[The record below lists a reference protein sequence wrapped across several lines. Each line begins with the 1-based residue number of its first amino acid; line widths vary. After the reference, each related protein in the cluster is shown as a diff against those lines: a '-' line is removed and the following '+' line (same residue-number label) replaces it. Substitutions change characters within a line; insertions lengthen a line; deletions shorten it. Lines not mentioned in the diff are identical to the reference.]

1 MYDVIVVGAGV
12 AGSYIASKLDADVL
26 VLEKDKDIVL
36 KDSGIVSHDFFEYFN
51 EKALIQDNLQQ
62 MQFISPSGLEFVLSA
77 DEPFAHILKRRRF
90 SLHLR
95 KLARKNAKISY
106 ETVRKINYLHNAV
119 EVHTDSSVYECK
131 LLVGSDGA
139 HSLVRKFLGISD
151 PLLYTGIFARAKLP
165 IESNKVKIYPNKY
178 FSPDFFAWI
187 ISQSNEYG
195 IITSIRPHEYFQY
208 FKNKLHLPEGDI
220 YSSSIPIGCTKSYAN
235 RALLV
240 GDACGQ
246 TKPLTGGGIMF
257 SLIAAE
263 HAIKIINEAC
273 DKKRFDEE
281 FLADYESLWKKDLG
295 SEIRKQL
302 LARKIYRKLTNQDID
317 KLFRDFGPTIE
328 KIENFEYDKPSV
340 LCKKMPK
347 WNLLKF
353 FIKILPNLL

>member
-36 KDSGIVSHDFFEYFN
+36 KDSGIVSHECFEYFN
-51 EKALIQDNLQQ
+51 EKALIQNDIKQ

-77 DEPFAHILKRRRF
+77 DEPFAHILKRRLF

-95 KLARKNAKISY
+95 KLARKNSKISY
-106 ETVRKINYLHNAV
+106 ETVRKINYLHNSV

-139 HSLVRKFLGISD
+139 HSLVRKFMGIND
-151 PLLYTGIFARAKLP
+151 PLMFTGIFSRAKLP
-165 IESNKVKIYPNKY
+165 IESNKIKIYPNKY

-187 ISQSNEYG
+187 ISQSSEYG
-195 IITSIRPHEYFQY
+195 IITSIRPYEYFQY

-220 YSSSIPIGCTKSYAN
+220 YSSSVPIGFTKSYAN

-257 SLIAAE
+257 SLIAAD
-263 HAIKIINEAC
+263 HAIKVINEAC
-273 DKKRFDEE
+273 EKKRFDEE
-281 FLADYESLWKKDLG
+281 FLADYESLWKEDFS

-317 KLFRDFGPTIE
+317 KLFRDFGPFIE
-328 KIENFEYDKPSV
+328 KIEEFDYDRLSGIWR
-340 LCKKMPK
+340 KMPK
-347 WNLLKF
+347 GKLIKF
-353 FIKILPNLL
+353 IISNIWRII